1 MSVNDQ
7 IAAATEELLNIVKDY
22 YKDLNSFIESM
33 LNEIDVLNDKMRL
46 VGQNWNDANF
56 DDFRR
61 SVEYKIKELE
71 GQINRAKDL
80 LSTVKETESSF
91 ASALAI
97 LRG

>member
-22 YKDLNSFIESM
+22 YKDLNSFIGSM

-61 SVEYKIKELE
+61 SVESKIKELE
-71 GQINRAKDL
+71 AQINRAKDL

-91 ASALAI
+91 ASARAI